1 MAGIADRAFA
11 KSHSKGPLSYAQ
23 RKKLRSS
30 SFAEPGERKY
40 PLNNISHA
48 RNALAR
54 VAQFGSPSEQARV
67 RAAVHRHFPQLAKEK

>member
-1 MAGIADRAFA
+1 MSDIADRAFA
-11 KSHSKGPLSYAQ
+11 KKHAKGPLTYTQ
-23 RKKLRSS
+23 RKRLRSS

-40 PLNNISHA
+40 PINDINHA

-67 RAAVHRHFPQLAKEK
+67 RAMVHRNYPQLKQKD